1 MGTRSRLGIKTNEGI
16 VTIHVHYSDPADE
29 QVDFLNTHYNTLDAV
44 TKLVNNGDLSILG
57 ETVAE
62 CEPVG
67 HGRYTLEERKAKS
80 FKDAAECLANTD
92 AGWVVLYD
100 PETHTWDK
108 AGHAKFFHTEDDYEA
123 IANLVAEEISSN
135 TFWIKHPELSTRLFE
150 EATRAYFENRDYGS
164 SVDTARYEAS
174 HEVSRIAYLLEREE
188 E

>member
-16 VTIHVHYSDPADE
+16 ATIHVHASAPADR

-44 TKLVNNGDLSILG
+44 AKLINNGDLSILG
-57 ETVAE
+57 ETIEE

-67 HGRYTLEERKAKS
+67 HGRYSLSERMPKTY
-80 FKDAAECLANTD
+80 KDVEECLANTD

-108 AGHAKFFHTEDDYEA
+108 AGHAKFYHTEDDYEA
-123 IANLVAEEISSN
+123 IAHLVAEELSSN

-164 SVDTARYEAS
+164 SVDDARYEAS
-174 HEVSRIAYLLEREE
+174 CEVTRIAYLLEREGE
-188 E
+188 